1 MLTSTIVPGINYSVV
16 ITHPLH
22 QLHARKRSSSR
33 CHMIE
38 TIANTWILI
47 MSRQK
52 SKSQNMASEAAHDK
66 FVLFTV
72 KAGNRTP
79 AASEHYKRYTHT
91 KVLRTNKPNQIHSIT
106 QTTFPPETIPIQ
118 FCKHSTS
125 NGRKS
130 KQVPSLQ
137 TESKSSH
144 NSCFNFLSPPIT
156 TTIYFTSVW
165 KQSHLP

>member
-91 KVLRTNKPNQIHSIT
+91 PKYLEQTNQTKSTASHKPRFHPRQFQYNSANIPHPMEQKASIIT
-106 QTTFPPETIPIQ
+106 
-118 FCKHSTS
+118 
-125 NGRKS
+125 
-130 KQVPSLQ
+130 Q

>member
-52 SKSQNMASEAAHDK
+52 SKSQNMASEAAHDE

-118 FCKHSTS
+118 
-125 NGRKS
+125 
-130 KQVPSLQ
+130 VLQ
-137 TESKSSH
+137 TFHIQWNKKQAIKYHHFKQNPNPVTTHAST
-144 NSCFNFLSPPIT
+144 FFLL
-156 TTIYFTSVW
+156 
-165 KQSHLP
+165 Q